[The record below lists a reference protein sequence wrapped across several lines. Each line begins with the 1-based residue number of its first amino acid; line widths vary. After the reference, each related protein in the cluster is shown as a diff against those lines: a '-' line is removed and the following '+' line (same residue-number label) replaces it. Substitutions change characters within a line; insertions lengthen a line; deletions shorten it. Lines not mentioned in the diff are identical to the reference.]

1 MNYENMPC
9 PVCGKHMHEGD
20 DIVVCPDCGTPQHRE
35 CWHENGEC
43 ANAAKHAE
51 GFVWNQAPKAAPE
64 VRAPETANIPPEDAI
79 KICPA
84 CGSENPGDFNICA
97 RCGADIL
104 DVSGQAMF
112 NAGAAETENRCPYCG
127 MLTEPG
133 DKLCKHCG
141 APLLLIPG
149 QNTQYAY
156 SENNRIIGRH
166 TEGEL
171 TGYVRKNTKR
181 YIPLFEKF
189 EDGKKV
195 SFNAGAFFFG
205 PLWFFFRKLYK
216 AGIAFIIVAA
226 CISLFFTSA
235 ADKMNT
241 IMKPYS
247 EALQNQTATAEE
259 LNTITDEI
267 VKQTRRPLGIGLG
280 LTLAVNLISA
290 FIADKIYYK
299 KITDDLDFVKSEV
312 PEENMRRI
320 LSIRRGGTS
329 ILSALC
335 GFFTYRI
342 AATVILYIAEFITN
356 R

>member
-20 DIVVCPDCGTPQHRE
+20 DIVVCPDCGTPQHRT
-35 CWHENGEC
+35 CWMENGEC
-43 ANAAKHAE
+43 ANASKHFE
-51 GFVWNQAPKAAPE
+51 GFVWNQSPKAEPEIRIPE
-64 VRAPETANIPPEDAI
+64 VKIVPPEEAI
-79 KICPA
+79 KICPS
-84 CGSENPGDFNICA
+84 CGSENPGDFNTCA
-97 RCGADIL
+97 RCGADI
-104 DVSGQAMF
+104 SGVENQALF
-112 NAGAAETENRCPYCG
+112 NAPPAETENRCPYCG
-127 MLTEPG
+127 MLTNPG

-141 APLLLIPG
+141 APLLLIPD

-156 SENNRIIGRH
+156 SENNRVIGRH

-171 TGYVRKNTKR
+171 TSYVRKNTKR
-181 YIPLFEKF
+181 YVPLFEKF
-189 EDGKKV
+189 ENGKKV

-216 AGIAFIIVAA
+216 AGIAFIIIAA
-226 CISLFFTSA
+226 CISLFYSSA
-235 ADKMNT
+235 ASKMND
-241 IMKPYS
+241 IMKPYT
-247 EALQNQTATAEE
+247 EVLQNQTATQEQLTE
-259 LNTITDEI
+259 ITDQL
-267 VKQTRRPLGIGLG
+267 VKETRRPFGIGIGL
-280 LTLAVNLISA
+280 TLLVNLISA
-290 FIADKIYYK
+290 FAADRIYYK

-320 LSIRRGGTS
+320 LSVRRGGTS

-356 R
+356 H